1 MSLVYIALAAWLVF
15 AAHFLWW
22 ALAAKEEWRI
32 VEKYPHGFRSR
43 ILTTPTHTWRHEI
56 AEPHR
61 ERIAVFV
68 TSLRWRYA
76 VLFFIIPSLLVAA
89 LWRAM

>member
-1 MSLVYIALAAWLVF
+1 MLLLYIVLAAWVAF

-32 VEKYPHGFRSR
+32 IEEYPRGFRSR
-43 ILTTPTHTWRHEI
+43 ILITPTHTWRHDI

-61 ERIAVFV
+61 ERIAAFV
-68 TSLRWRYA
+68 KGLRWRYA
-76 VLFFIIPSLLVAA
+76 AFFFVIPSLVVAA
-89 LWRAM
+89 LWRVV